1 MILYKELF
9 TPARGLA
16 TGLTLPTQDITELQ
30 LNTVLFSSIGQRILT
45 PLVENFVTY
54 ENGKP
59 VITDGN
65 LQALTGV
72 IYAWYNNKWG
82 KLHTALIAEYNPTD
96 NYKRQEVENIV
107 LEGSE
112 NISNTENT
120 ANKVYAYDSEN
131 PTNDKS
137 ETITGTN
144 ANTENSEK
152 DRNLLV
158 TGKMGGTS
166 TQSLI
171 REELKLRENI
181 LLNLIFTDIKKLCV
195 LPIY

>member
-1 MILYKELF
+1 MIQYKELF

-16 TGLTLPTQDITELQ
+16 TGLTLPTEDITELQ

-54 ENGKP
+54 ENGNP

-72 IYAWYNNKWG
+72 IYAWYNSKWD
-82 KLHTALIAEYNPTD
+82 KLHNALIAEYNPID
-96 NYKRQEVENIV
+96 NYKRQEVENII

-112 NISNTENT
+112 NLSNTENT

-131 PTNDKS
+131 PTNDKT

-152 DRNLLV
+152 ERNLLV